1 MHSHVVGHIH
11 GNRCHVYA
19 QQGVQ
24 PRRPKRRFASSWPPV
39 NSTLGFSP
47 MSEPKPFIPNDKP
60 KSWVIFILAG
70 LIGLAV
76 GLVGFAAAWAGISW
90 LKRAA
95 IFIFVLCWLVSA
107 ATWLVFIFGLLTGR
121 YKNIQPREWSEQ
133 LW

>member
-1 MHSHVVGHIH
+1 
-11 GNRCHVYA
+11 
-19 QQGVQ
+19 
-24 PRRPKRRFASSWPPV
+24 
-39 NSTLGFSP
+39 
-47 MSEPKPFIPNDKP
+47 MSEPKPFIPKDKP

-90 LKRAA
+90 LKGAA

-121 YKNIQPREWSEQ
+121 YKNIQPREWGEQ